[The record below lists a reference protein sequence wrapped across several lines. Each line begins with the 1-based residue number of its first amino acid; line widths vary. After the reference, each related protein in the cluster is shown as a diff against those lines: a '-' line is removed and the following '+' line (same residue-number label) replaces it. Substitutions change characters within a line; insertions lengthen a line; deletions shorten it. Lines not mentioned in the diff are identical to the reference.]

1 MNIDARIA
9 KRFLRPLSHPSLM
22 LARWSARSVRVRI
35 LKSRYLALQAAC
47 PAVQAVHPQ
56 EPFPAVHPN
65 PAFPEHDIPGARSA
79 PFIYKGC
86 QLIDLTG
93 SPFFIVFA
101 KMIPSVSH
109 QYKRIHFFCCIF
121 FDCRKVLFLHYPQQS

>member
-1 MNIDARIA
+1 MNIAARIV
-9 KRFLRPLSHPSLM
+9 KRFLRPLCHPSLM
-22 LARWSARSVRVRI
+22 LTRWSARNVKAKM
-35 LKSRYLALQAAC
+35 LKSRYPPLQAAC
-47 PAVQAVHPQ
+47 PVALMVRRQ
-56 EPFPAVHPN
+56 EPFPAVHPS
-65 PAFPEHDIPGARSA
+65 PASPEHDILGARTA

-109 QYKRIHFFCCIF
+109 QYRRIHFFCCIF